1 MREEI
6 YTVYAEGNDMTFIM
20 KNIYNGDELVTTEV
34 VGWYW
39 GEYGE
44 DATKACIGKL
54 KAEY

>member
-20 KNIYNGDELVTTEV
+20 KNIYNGDELVSTEV

-39 GEYGE
+39 GEPGE